1 MYSLRFLYNLGL
13 VNLFGGSVMGYNI
26 GVVSGLTKPLIRCTL
41 FKETDNIP
49 LDVYIVMGVFVSP
62 YY

>member
-1 MYSLRFLYNLGL
+1 MYYLYYPFKLGL

-41 FKETDNIP
+41 FKETDDIP
-49 LDVYIVMGVFVSP
+49 LDVYIVFDVFVF
-62 YY
+62 